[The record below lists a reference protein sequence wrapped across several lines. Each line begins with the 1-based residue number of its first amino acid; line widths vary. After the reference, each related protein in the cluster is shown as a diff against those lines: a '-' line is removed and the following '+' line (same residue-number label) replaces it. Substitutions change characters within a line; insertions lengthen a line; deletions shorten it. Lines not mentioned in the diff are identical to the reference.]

1 MSHVSAL
8 PSSEPKLDQSA
19 VEVAQYALQAFSFSG
34 VQDIDMMDAAVGV
47 VGAAAVARLVYLTA
61 NHPSLID
68 TLHKMLSLLK
78 RVKK

>member
-8 PSSEPKLDQSA
+8 PSSEPTLDQSA
-19 VEVAQYALQAFSFSG
+19 VEAAQYALRAFSFYS
-34 VQDIDMMDAAVGV
+34 VQDIDIMDATVGV
-47 VGAAAVARLVYLTA
+47 VSAAAVARLVYLAA

-68 TLHKMLSLLK
+68 SLQKMLSLLK